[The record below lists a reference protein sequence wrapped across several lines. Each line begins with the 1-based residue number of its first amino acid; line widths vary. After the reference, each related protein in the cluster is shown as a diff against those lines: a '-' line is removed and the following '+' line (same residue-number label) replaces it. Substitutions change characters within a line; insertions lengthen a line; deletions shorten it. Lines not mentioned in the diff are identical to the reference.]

1 MTDDECQY
9 FVMYTWSLSVTVRN
23 GTVGRERDWDYSEL
37 RWKIFLLAKLHRS
50 SKSGKSGG
58 SRGADWHVILS
69 NALR

>member
-37 RWKIFLLAKLHRS
+37 R
-50 SKSGKSGG
+50 
-58 SRGADWHVILS
+58 
-69 NALR
+69 